1 MTMNLRKMLGRK
13 GRRGTSLVEVMIA
26 MAILA
31 FVLLAFLSIMNSS
44 SQMSASSKETA
55 IAVYILQSTMEDTFS
70 TSYGGFWS
78 QYCNNTTG
86 LDPYGVPMP
95 PSNTRL
101 YEGILADPVISSSL
115 PTLLSLLPR
124 VQGTALPP
132 LNSAES
138 ATWLGIVETFK
149 NKTTTNPHNYVLTG
163 TGRLKNEQINLY
175 MMPTS
180 DIYQGAGFKPGLDAL
195 SHNYIEYT
203 IEITWTDS
211 AGKLR
216 RESIT
221 TRRSQ

>member
-1 MTMNLRKMLGRK
+1 MTMNLRKLLGRK
-13 GRRGTSLVEVMIA
+13 GGRRGTSLVEVMIA

-70 TSYGGFWS
+70 TSYAGFWS
-78 QYCNNTTG
+78 QYCENTTG
-86 LDPYGVPMP
+86 LDPYGAPLP
-95 PSNTRL
+95 PSNLKL
-101 YEGILADPVISSSL
+101 YEGILADPVITASL
-115 PTLLSLLPR
+115 PTLLSYLPR
-124 VQGTALPP
+124 VQGTTPPP

-149 NKTTTNPHNYVLTG
+149 NKTTNPHNYALTG

-195 SHNYIEYT
+195 SHNYIEYM